1 VSSGGHDI
9 YIFPEMSL
17 TGYSLRDDVFTM
29 AEPVDG
35 PSIRRLKEISS
46 EHGASIL
53 AGLPMPG
60 EDRGYVHN
68 SAVYVAPDGEVK
80 VYHKHHLVNF
90 GPFDERYFFRPGRGL
105 TTFELGGMTFGIII
119 CFDVFF
125 PELVKAYAMRGVD
138 AIIDMSASPSVTRI
152 YFERVLPARSI
163 ENTVYSLYTNL
174 VGTENNL
181 VFWGGCQAL
190 DPRGNLIAKGEYFE
204 EGVVSVDL
212 DPYTIASSRPFRPT
226 IGETDPA
233 FREYADG
240 L

>member
-1 VSSGGHDI
+1 M
-9 YIFPEMSL
+9 YIFPEMSV
-17 TGYSLRDDVFTM
+17 TGYSLLDDNYTM
-29 AEPVDG
+29 AETVDG
-35 PSIRRLKEISS
+35 PSIARLKKISA

-53 AGLPMPG
+53 AGLPLRAG
-60 EDRGYVHN
+60 DRGYVHN
-68 SAVYVAPDGEVK
+68 SAVHVAPGGEVD
-80 VYHKHHLVNF
+80 VYYKHHLVNF
-90 GPFDERYFFRPGRGL
+90 GPFDERYYFRPGKGL

-138 AIIDMSASPSVTRI
+138 AIVDMSASPSVTRI

-163 ENTVYSLYTNL
+163 ENTIYSLYTNL
-174 VGTENNL
+174 VGTEKSL

-190 DPRGNLIAKGEYFE
+190 DPRGNLIAKGPYFE
-204 EGVVSVDL
+204 EGIVSVNL
-212 DPYTIASSRPFRPT
+212 DPETVAASRPFRPT